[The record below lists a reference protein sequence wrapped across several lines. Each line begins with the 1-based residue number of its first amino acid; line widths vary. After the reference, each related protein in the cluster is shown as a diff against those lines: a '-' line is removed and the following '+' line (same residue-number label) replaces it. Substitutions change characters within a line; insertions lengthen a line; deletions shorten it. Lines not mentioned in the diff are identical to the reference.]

1 LQKVTKDEIVTIV
14 SGAHAPPAQRSQNIV
29 VAEPALPP
37 LAPAALAELARTYE
51 KASPQAI
58 IAWAVATYGAGMT
71 LACSFG
77 GPSGMALLD
86 MTLRI
91 QPDVPVFY
99 LDTDFLFPETH
110 ALVDVVAQ
118 KYNITPFAVRPSLSP
133 KQQADRYG
141 EALWTRDPDACCDLR
156 KVAPQRDYLRQFT
169 AWMTGIRR
177 DQAATR
183 RATPVI
189 QWDAQFGLAKISPL
203 AGWDERQVWA
213 YIVANDIPYNALH
226 DHGYPSIG
234 CTNCTRAVVAGE
246 DPRAGRWSGFAKTEC
261 GIHLPGTVATATPV
275 AEPPVAEPPTEVPPP
290 APTTPGNDL
299 LSLGVGK
306 GSKVE
311 QIKAASQYMRGQIV
325 EQMHSDATH
334 FTDDQTQLLKM
345 HGTYQQ
351 DDRDI
356 RRARTGEK
364 AYQFMVRSRIPGGML
379 TAEQYLAE
387 DRIAET
393 YANGTLRITTRQGLQ
408 LHGILKGDLQAAI
421 HEINETLLTTLAA
434 CGDVNRNVMACPA
447 PVATRAQAQ
456 VLTIAQEL
464 ARRLAPQSPAYHEI
478 WIDGEQ
484 HSTVTTPGAEVV
496 EPLYGPS
503 YLPRKF
509 KIGVAYPGD
518 NCVDVYTQDIGLV
531 AEVQDDALVGFT
543 VLIGGGMGMTHGKT
557 TTYPRVADPLCFVA
571 PDQLF
576 QVVEAI
582 ITIQRDYGDRQ
593 NRKHARMKYLVAER
607 GVAWFREETERR
619 LGFALMAPHPV
630 RWHGVEDHLGW
641 HKQADGRWFLGLLV
655 ENGRIRDTE
664 SVRLRSGLRHAI
676 ERFKPGIHLT
686 GQQNIML
693 TDIPTRQKAPLVALL
708 ASYGII
714 TKPDEIDIARFAMA
728 CPALPTCGLALA
740 EAERVAPEIVAQ
752 VADFLREIGMD
763 GERLS
768 IRMTGCPNGCARP
781 YMGDIGIVGRS
792 KDLYALFLGGDW
804 ANTRLNE
811 LYADAV
817 PMQDLLPTLQ
827 PLLRLW
833 RDERKARET
842 FGDFCHRI
850 GLATLRSK
858 ASQISLS
865 IGGQPSPSTG
875 GQPSPSTGGQT
886 FLSGTGDGQEYPP
899 LHGGQESPSH
909 EA

>member
-1 LQKVTKDEIVTIV
+1 
-14 SGAHAPPAQRSQNIV
+14 V

-37 LAPAALAELARTYE
+37 PVPADLAQLARTFE
-51 KASPQAI
+51 TASPQAI
-58 IAWAVATYGAGMT
+58 IEWAVATYGTGMT

-77 GPSGMALLD
+77 GPSGMVLLD
-86 MTLRI
+86 MVLRVT
-91 QPDVPVFY
+91 PDVPVFY
-99 LDTDFLFPETH
+99 LDTGFLFPETH
-110 ALVDVVAQ
+110 ALVDLVAR
-118 KYNITPFAVRPSLSP
+118 KYGIAPYAVRPSLAP
-133 KQQADRYG
+133 ERQAEIHG
-141 EALWTRDPDACCDLR
+141 AALWARDPDQCCDLR
-156 KVAPQRDYLRQFT
+156 KVAPQRDYLRRFS
-169 AWMTGIRR
+169 AWLTGIRR
-177 DQAATR
+177 DQASTR

-203 AGWDERQVWA
+203 AAWDERQVWA

-226 DHGYPSIG
+226 DQGYPSIG

-246 DPRAGRWSGFAKTEC
+246 DPRAGRWSGFAKVEC
-261 GIHLPGTVATATPV
+261 GIHQPTTVASATPV
-275 AEPPVAEPPTEVPPP
+275 AEPATEVPPP
-290 APTTPGNDL
+290 APAAPGNDL
-299 LSLGVGK
+299 LSLGVGN

-311 QIKAASQYMRGQIV
+311 YIKATSQYMRGAIV
-325 EQMHSDATH
+325 EQLHSAATH
-334 FTDDQTQLLKM
+334 FTEDQTQLLKM

-379 TAEQYLAE
+379 SAEQYLAE
-387 DRIAET
+387 DRIAEG

-421 HEINETLLTTLAA
+421 HDINATLLTTLAA

-447 PVATRAQAQ
+447 PVASRAQAQ
-456 VLTIAQEL
+456 VEGIAHALAERLT
-464 ARRLAPQSPAYHEI
+464 PQSHAYHEI

-484 HSTVTTPGAEVV
+484 HTTVTMPGAEVV

-503 YLPRKF
+503 YLPRKC

-531 AEVQDDALVGFT
+531 AEVQDDQLLGFT

-557 TTYPRVADPLCFVA
+557 TTYPRVADPFCFA
-571 PDQLF
+571 PPDQ
-576 QVVEAI
+576 VVAI
-582 ITIQRDYGDRQ
+582 VETIIGIQRDFGDRQ

-607 GVAWFREETERR
+607 GVAWFWDEAERR
-619 LGFALMAPHPV
+619 LGFALGAPHPV
-630 RWHGVEDHLGW
+630 RWRGVEDHLGW

-655 ENGRIRDTE
+655 ANGRIHDTE
-664 SVRLRSGLRHAI
+664 QVRLRSGLRHAI
-676 ERFKPGIHLT
+676 ERFKPGIRLT

-693 TDIPTRQKAPLVALL
+693 TDIPTRQKAQLVALL
-708 ASYGII
+708 ASYGVV
-714 TKPDEIDIARFAMA
+714 TKPEEHGIARFAMA

-740 EAERVAPEIVAQ
+740 EAERVAPAIVAQ
-752 VADFLREIGMD
+752 VAEYLRDIGMD

-792 KDLYALFLGGDW
+792 KELYALFLGGDW

-817 PMQDLLPTLQ
+817 PARDLLPTLQ

-850 GLATLRSK
+850 GLTALRER
-858 ASQISLS
+858 
-865 IGGQPSPSTG
+865 T
-875 GQPSPSTGGQT
+875 QT
-886 FLSGTGDGQEYPP
+886 VQVGITHQEN
-899 LHGGQESPSH
+899 
-909 EA
+909 